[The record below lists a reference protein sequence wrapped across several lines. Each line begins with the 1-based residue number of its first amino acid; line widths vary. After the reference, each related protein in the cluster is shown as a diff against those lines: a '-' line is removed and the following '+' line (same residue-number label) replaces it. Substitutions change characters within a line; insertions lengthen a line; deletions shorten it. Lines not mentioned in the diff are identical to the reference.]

1 MKVKKFR
8 ENLIVI
14 FSLVIIFASCES
26 REGIEERII
35 KTEKEIKEIEELK
48 NYYPEEWEKI
58 TKLMQEAK
66 INNARRFKSK
76 AKSKLE
82 EIKKEIEMAKLKLK
96 KAKEEEKEK
105 MKEPQKEETE
115 KEITAPVP
123 ITPPIPQIQ

>member
-1 MKVKKFR
+1 MEAKKIGK
-8 ENLIVI
+8 NL
-14 FSLVIIFASCES
+14 LVILSFAIIFTSCGS
-26 REGIEERII
+26 REGLEERII
-35 KTEKEIKEIEELK
+35 KTEKELKEIEELK

-105 MKEPQKEETE
+105 MKETRKEETE
-115 KEITAPVP
+115 KGITAPVP